1 MGFATKNILLFLAIS
16 LLGIWCISERSHSVL
31 GPTAEL
37 QVAVSALVPFAASD
51 VSYSDGTSEIPD
63 QDDDNNNSNSFEEEL
78 EEQAVAA
85 AALSAPRFL
94 VSASEKHRARGDDPP
109 QPSMN
114 GLKRP
119 PRT

>member
-1 MGFATKNILLFLAIS
+1 MGFAAKNILLFLAIS
-16 LLGIWCISERSHSVL
+16 LLGIWCISERNHSVSS
-31 GPTAEL
+31 TAEA
-37 QVAVSALVPFAASD
+37 QVVVSALVPVAASD
-51 VSYSDGTSEIPD
+51 VSYSNSETPD
-63 QDDDNNNSNSFEEEL
+63 EDDNNNNNNSNSFEEEL

-85 AALSAPRFL
+85 AALSAPRLL
-94 VSASEKHRARGDDPP
+94 VSASEKHRAKGDDPA